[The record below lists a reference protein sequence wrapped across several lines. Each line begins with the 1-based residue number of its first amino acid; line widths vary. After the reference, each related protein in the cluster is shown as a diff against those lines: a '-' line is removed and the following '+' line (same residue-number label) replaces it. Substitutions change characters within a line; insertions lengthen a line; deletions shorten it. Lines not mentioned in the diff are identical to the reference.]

1 MKPFGISIQGRVKN
15 FNIPQN
21 QPLLPLFE
29 AIVNAFH
36 AIDERREKD
45 HNYCNPS
52 ITIEI
57 EREGQLSLIDS
68 AERNPIQSITVSDN
82 GIGFDVNNFKSFLES
97 DSTYKA
103 AIGGKGVGR
112 FSWLVAFEKATID
125 SIFTDEDGNRVKR
138 SFDFTQNSEGIDDTL
153 VDCNEENNIT
163 RVKLI
168 NFKTNYQKNAP
179 KQLATI
185 ATSVN
190 ANMYLSHIPGK

>member
-21 QPLLPLFE
+21 QPLLPVFE

-36 AIDERREKD
+36 AIDERRGKD

-97 DSTYKA
+97 DSSQSPNFCNPSIRAVIRPT
-103 AIGGKGVGR
+103 IIPMPNPLR
-112 FSWLVAFEKATID
+112 AT
-125 SIFTDEDGNRVKR
+125 SP
-138 SFDFTQNSEGIDDTL
+138 NSESMIFLNPT
-153 VDCNEENNIT
+153 T
-163 RVKLI
+163 AAKL
-168 NFKTNYQKNAP
+168 A
-179 KQLATI
+179 I
-185 ATSVN
+185 AV
-190 ANMYLSHIPGK
+190 

>member
-1 MKPFGISIQGRVKN
+1 M
-15 FNIPQN
+15 
-21 QPLLPLFE
+21 
-29 AIVNAFH
+29 
-36 AIDERREKD
+36 
-45 HNYCNPS
+45 
-52 ITIEI
+52 
-57 EREGQLSLIDS
+57 SLIDS

-168 NFKTNYQKNAP
+168 NFKTNYQKKCAQTTCYYCYKDSSSLP
-179 KQLATI
+179 DLLHERKL
-185 ATSVN
+185 SKC
-190 ANMYLSHIPGK
+190 YLER